1 MRTTAK
7 QRDEVL
13 GQLTD
18 AGIRYADACA
28 LRRISMTLQR
38 WGELE
43 CGDGND
49 YGSWAIERDEQTDK
63 PYMVHHHW
71 GYGQGKATTTRRP
84 IADREKGAL
93 KRLSAI
99 MAQYPGL
106 SAYHQTDPR
115 GAALYILRPGDVP
128 EGKAADAYYNN
139 GIAVY

>member
-7 QRDEVL
+7 ERAEVMDR
-13 GQLTD
+13 LTR
-18 AGIRYADACA
+18 AGISYDHACA

-43 CGDGND
+43 CGTEQG
-49 YGSWAIERDEQTDK
+49 AIERDEVTGK
-63 PYMVHHHW
+63 PYFTYADLMDKH
-71 GYGQGKATTTRRP
+71 GKRKRYP
-84 IADREKGAL
+84 VPDREKGAL
-93 KRLSAI
+93 KRLTAI
-99 MAQYPGL
+99 MAHYPGL

-128 EGKAADAYYNN
+128 EGKAADAYYSN

>member
-7 QRDEVL
+7 QRNEIMSRL
-13 GQLTD
+13 LD
-18 AGIRYADACA
+18 AGIRYADACT
-28 LRRISMTLQR
+28 LRRISMTLSR

-43 CGDGND
+43 CGTEQG
-49 YGSWAIERDEQTDK
+49 AIERDEATGK
-63 PYMVHHHW
+63 PYFTYADLMDKH
-71 GYGQGKATTTRRP
+71 GKRKRYP
-84 IADREKGAL
+84 VPDREKGAL

-106 SAYHQTDPR
+106 SAYHQGDPR

-128 EGKAADAYYNN
+128 EGKETGAYYGN